1 MSDIASASQRAL
13 LDGTPPLSM
22 SATNLVPQKTW
33 DYVEALCKRWDVPGL
48 GISFVSIPKEGQGDV
63 SVETKCFGVADT
75 KGNPVT
81 PDASNGGYA
90 DC

>member
-1 MSDIASASQRAL
+1 MSDAASASQRSL
-13 LDGTPPLSM
+13 PDETSPS
-22 SATNLVPQKTW
+22 SNSTTNLIPEETW
-33 DYVEALCKRWDVPGL
+33 EYVKALCKRWDVPGL